1 MISQINSDKVLKL
14 QFFKALIRINEI
26 MNYNENEEVY
36 ISFLKDLYHY
46 NAGHSMELALLY
58 IKVQKA
64 VIQWCGSES
73 DENVCLDDS
82 IMGFSVYEDLDFK
95 EYLDNMPRE
104 ADERELQRFLPNI
117 VIEFKNMHTSEII
130 RLTIDYSLYELIS
143 KLNEGYIQTADD
155 RNNHAD
161 FIIFV
166 EKMLYA
172 GSMGENILIVS
183 DRGEKAV
190 VKKTGFGYEFKV
202 VR

>member
-1 MISQINSDKVLKL
+1 
-14 QFFKALIRINEI
+14 
-26 MNYNENEEVY
+26 
-36 ISFLKDLYHY
+36 
-46 NAGHSMELALLY
+46 
-58 IKVQKA
+58 
-64 VIQWCGSES
+64 
-73 DENVCLDDS
+73 
-82 IMGFSVYEDLDFK
+82 MGYSVYEDLDFK
-95 EYLDNMPRE
+95 EYLDNMPKKV
-104 ADERELQRFLPNI
+104 DDGQLQRFTPNI
-117 VIEFKNMHTSEII
+117 VIEFTNKHTSEIV

-172 GSMGENILIVS
+172 GSLGENILIVS

-202 VR
+202 VK